1 MKKLYVG
8 NLSYKVKQ
16 EELESLFSEY
26 GNVSSAVVISDKFT
40 GRSKGFGFVEMEDPA
55 SADKAIQELDGK
67 AIQGR
72 NLKVNEAQPR
82 KDGDRNRNRRP
93 RKNYSH
99 SD

>member
-8 NLSYKVKQ
+8 NLSYKVNQ
-16 EELESLFSEY
+16 EELESIFSEY

-72 NLKVNEAQPR
+72 NVKVNEAQPR
-82 KDGDRNRNRRP
+82 KEGDRNRRP
-93 RKNYSH
+93 RNRH
-99 SD
+99 SN

>member
-1 MKKLYVG
+1 MKMLYVG
-8 NLSYKVKQ
+8 NLSYKVNQ
-16 EELESLFSEY
+16 EELESIFSEY

-72 NLKVNEAQPR
+72 NVKVNEAQPR
-82 KDGDRNRNRRP
+82 KEGDRNRRP
-93 RKNYSH
+93 RNRH
-99 SD
+99 SN